1 MANIVGRTED
11 FVRFKKK
18 ECIAMILAGGQGSRL
33 TVLTESTAKPA
44 VPFGGKYRLIDFPLS
59 NCVNSGIDTVGI
71 LTQYQPLQLNEYIG
85 NGSPWGL
92 NSTNGG
98 IHILSPYSRSASS
111 EWYKG
116 TANAIFQNISFI
128 DRYNPTN
135 VLILS
140 GDHVYKM
147 DYSLMIGEHIKNNA
161 DCTIAVINVP
171 IDEASRFGIMNT
183 DENGKI
189 FEFEEKPKV
198 PKSTKASMGVY
209 VFRYDK
215 LREYLISDNED
226 PDSSNDFGKN
236 IIPKM
241 LGDDNRLFAYEFD
254 GYWKD
259 VGTIDGLW
267 QSNMDILGPDPVLN
281 MMDGGSRVYA
291 RNYAHPSSYIA
302 PEAEIVNS
310 YVAEGSTV
318 YGTIHNS
325 IISTGCVVEKGAMVY
340 NSFIMPGVVI
350 ETHSVIRYAI
360 IGENASVSANARI
373 GDNPQFYEK
382 NKWGITVV
390 GKDKEVTQNKILL
403 PKEIY

>member
-1 MANIVGRTED
+1 M
-11 FVRFKKK
+11 RFKRK

-33 TVLTESTAKPA
+33 MVLTENTAKPA

-98 IHILSPYSRSASS
+98 IHVLSPYSKSQSS

-116 TANAIFQNISFI
+116 TANAIYQNISFI
-128 DRYNPTN
+128 ERYKPLN

-147 DYSLMIGEHIKNNA
+147 DYSLMLSEHIKNNA

-171 IDEASRFGIMNT
+171 IEEASRFGIMNS
-183 DENGKI
+183 DETGKI
-189 FEFEEKPKV
+189 LEFEEKPKA

-209 VFRYDK
+209 VFRWELLK
-215 LREYLISDNED
+215 RYLISDNED
-226 PDSSNDFGKN
+226 TKSSNDFGKN
-236 IIPKM
+236 VIPEM
-241 LGDDNRLFAYEFD
+241 LKDGHNLFAYEFE

-259 VGTIDGLW
+259 VGTIEGLW
-267 QSNMDILGPDPVLN
+267 QSNMDILGEAPILN
-281 MMDGGSRVYA
+281 LRDGMNNIYA

-302 PEAEIVNS
+302 DGAEIVNS

-318 YGTIHNS
+318 YGKVCNS
-325 IISTGCVVEKGAMVY
+325 IVSSGCVIEKEAQID
-340 NSFIMPGVVI
+340 NSFIMPEAVI
-350 ETHSVIRYAI
+350 EKCSIIKYSI
-360 IGENASVSANARI
+360 IGEGAVVHANARI
-373 GDNPQFYEK
+373 GDSPRFYEK
-382 NKWGITVV
+382 DEWGISVV
-390 GKDKEVTQNKILL
+390 GKDRVVEQNKILL

>member
-1 MANIVGRTED
+1 MK
-11 FVRFKKK
+11 FKKK
-18 ECIAMILAGGQGSRL
+18 ECVAMILAGGQGSRL
-33 TVLTESTAKPA
+33 YVLTESTAKPA

-59 NCVNSGIDTVGI
+59 NCVNSDIDTVGI

-98 IHILSPYSRSASS
+98 IHVLQPYSKSTSS

-116 TANAIFQNISFI
+116 TANAIYQNISFI
-128 DRYNPTN
+128 DRYTPTH

-147 DYSLMIGEHIKNNA
+147 DYALMLDDHIKNKA
-161 DCTIAVINVP
+161 DCTIAVLNVP
-171 IDEASRFGIMNT
+171 IEEASRFGIMNT
-183 DENGKI
+183 DENKKI
-189 FEFEEKPKV
+189 YQFEEKPKV

-209 VFRYDK
+209 IFKWDV
-215 LREYLISDNED
+215 LRSYLISDNDD
-226 PDSSNDFGKN
+226 PASSNDFGKN

-241 LGDDNRLFAYEFD
+241 LEDKKRLFAYDFD

-259 VGTIDGLW
+259 VGTIESLW
-267 QSNMDILGPDPVLN
+267 QANMEILGDEPLLDMRDPDT
-281 MMDGGSRVYA
+281 RIYA
-291 RNYAHPSSYIA
+291 RNYSHPSSYIA

-318 YGTIHNS
+318 YGKVYNS
-325 IISTGCVVEKGAMVY
+325 VISTGCTIEKDAEIR
-340 NSFIMPGVVI
+340 NSFIMPDARI
-350 ETHSVIRYAI
+350 EEHSIINHAI
-360 IGENASVSANARI
+360 IGEGATVEANARI
-373 GDNPQFYEK
+373 GDDPKFYEEK
-382 NKWGITVV
+382 KWGIAVV
-390 GKDKEVTQNKILL
+390 GKDKTVEKNKIML

>member
-1 MANIVGRTED
+1 
-11 FVRFKKK
+11 
-18 ECIAMILAGGQGSRL
+18 MILAGGQGSRL

-92 NSTNGG
+92 NSTRGG
-98 IHILSPYSRSASS
+98 IHILSPYSKSASS
-111 EWYKG
+111 EWYRG
-116 TANAIFQNISFI
+116 TANAIFQNIAFI
-128 DRYNPTN
+128 DRYNPKY

-147 DYSLMIGEHIKNNA
+147 DYSLMLAEHIKNGA
-161 DCTIAVINVP
+161 DCTIAVLNVP
-171 IDEASRFGIMNT
+171 LEEASRFGIMNT
-183 DENGKI
+183 EENGRI
-189 FEFEEKPKV
+189 FEFEEKPKK

-209 VFRYDK
+209 IFNWEI

-226 PDSSNDFGKN
+226 KTSSNDFGKN
-236 IIPKM
+236 VIPKM
-241 LGDDNRLFAYEFD
+241 LAGGHSLFAYEFD

-259 VGTIDGLW
+259 VGTVEGLW
-267 QSNMDILGPDPVLN
+267 QSNMDILGVNPVLN
-281 MMDGGSRVYA
+281 LRDGENCVYA
-291 RNYAHPSSYIA
+291 RNYAHPNSYIA

-318 YGTIHNS
+318 YGKVCNS
-325 IISTGCVVEKGAMVY
+325 IISTGCTVEREAEIYDSFVMPDAVV
-340 NSFIMPGVVI
+340 
-350 ETHSVIRYAI
+350 ETHSVIRHSI
-360 IGENASVSANARI
+360 IGEGAVVHSNARI
-373 GDNPQFYEK
+373 GDSPRFYEK
-382 NKWGITVV
+382 SKWGITVV
-390 GKDKEVTQNKILL
+390 GKDKVVEKNKILL

>member
-1 MANIVGRTED
+1 M
-11 FVRFKKK
+11 RFKKK
-18 ECIAMILAGGQGSRL
+18 ECVAMVLAGGQGSRL
-33 TVLTESTAKPA
+33 MVLTENTAKPA

-98 IHILSPYSRSASS
+98 IHVLSPYSKSASS
-111 EWYKG
+111 EWYSG

-147 DYSLMIGEHIKNNA
+147 DYARMLTEHTKNNA
-161 DCTIAVINVP
+161 DCTIAVLNVP
-171 IDEASRFGIMNT
+171 IEEASRFGIMNAH
-183 DENGKI
+183 ENGKI
-189 FEFEEKPKV
+189 YEFEEKPKA

-209 VFRYDK
+209 VFRWEL
-215 LREYLISDNED
+215 LREYLIADDAD

-241 LGDDNRLFAYEFD
+241 LADGHNLFAYQFD

-267 QSNMDILGPDPVLN
+267 QSNMDILGDEPVLN
-281 MMDGGSRVYA
+281 LRDGTNSVYA

-302 PEAEIVNS
+302 PGAKIINS
-310 YVAEGSTV
+310 FVAEGSTV
-318 YGTIHNS
+318 YGTVCNS
-325 IISTGCVVEKGAMVY
+325 IISTGCVVEKDATVY
-340 NSFIMPGVVI
+340 DSFIMPDAVI
-350 ETHSVIRYAI
+350 EKNARIKYSI
-360 IGENASVSANARI
+360 IGEGATVHANARV
-373 GDNPQFYEK
+373 GDFPEYYDK
-382 NKWGITVV
+382 DKWGITVV
-390 GKDKEVTQNKILL
+390 GKDKEVAQNETLK
-403 PKEIY
+403 PGEVY

>member
-1 MANIVGRTED
+1 
-11 FVRFKKK
+11 
-18 ECIAMILAGGQGSRL
+18 MILAGGQGSRL
-33 TVLTESTAKPA
+33 KVLTESTAKPA

-98 IHILSPYSRSASS
+98 IHVLSPYSKSASS

-116 TANAIFQNISFI
+116 TANAIYQNISFI
-128 DRYNPTN
+128 DRYSPAN

-147 DYSLMIGEHIKNNA
+147 DYSLMLSEHIKNNA
-161 DCTIAVINVP
+161 DCTIAVLNVP
-171 IDEASRFGIMNT
+171 IEEASRFGIMNA

-209 VFRYDK
+209 VFRWEV
-215 LREYLISDNED
+215 LRKYLISDNDD
-226 PDSSNDFGKN
+226 PKSSNDFGKN
-236 IIPKM
+236 IIPEM
-241 LGDDNRLFAYEFD
+241 LNDGHALYAYEFN

-267 QSNMDILGPDPVLN
+267 QSNMDILGPSPVLDLR
-281 MMDGGSRVYA
+281 DGKNNIYA

-302 PEAEIVNS
+302 PDAEIVNS

-318 YGTIHNS
+318 YGKVYNS
-325 IISTGCVVEKGAMVY
+325 IISTGCVIEKDTQIH
-340 NSFIMPGVVI
+340 NSFIMPDAVI
-350 ETHSVIRYAI
+350 ESSSVVKYSI
-360 IGENASVSANARI
+360 IGEGATVHANARI
-373 GDNPQFYEK
+373 GDVPEFYDK
-382 NKWGITVV
+382 GKWGITVI
-390 GKDKEVTQNKILL
+390 GKDKEVEKNKILF

>member
-1 MANIVGRTED
+1 MN
-11 FVRFKKK
+11 FKKK
-18 ECIAMILAGGQGSRL
+18 ECVAMILAGGQGSRL
-33 TVLTESTAKPA
+33 YVLTESTAKPA

-92 NSTNGG
+92 NSSAGG
-98 IHILSPYSRSASS
+98 IHILSPYSKSAGS
-111 EWYKG
+111 EWYSG

-128 DRYNPTN
+128 DRYNPTH

-147 DYSLMIGEHIKNNA
+147 EYDRMMADHVKNDA
-161 DCTIAVINVP
+161 DCTIAVLNVP
-171 IDEASRFGIMNT
+171 LEEASRFGIMNA

-189 FEFEEKPKV
+189 YEFEEKPKV
-198 PKSTKASMGVY
+198 PKSTMASMGVY
-209 VFRYDK
+209 VFRWEV
-215 LREYLISDNED
+215 LRRYLIEDDAD

-241 LGDDNRLFAYEFD
+241 LEGGHSLYVHEFD

-259 VGTIDGLW
+259 VGTIDSLW
-267 QSNMDILGPDPVLN
+267 QANMDILGECPMLDMRDTKNPI
-281 MMDGGSRVYA
+281 YA
-291 RNYAHPSSYIA
+291 RNYAHPASYID

-310 YVAEGSTV
+310 YVAAGCTIYGKV
-318 YGTIHNS
+318 YNS
-325 IISTGCVVEKGAMVY
+325 IVSTGCVIEKDVEIHD
-340 NSFIMPGVVI
+340 SFIMPEAKI
-350 ETHSVIRYAI
+350 QNHSTVRYAI
-360 IGENASVSANARI
+360 VGEGAVVHANARI
-373 GDNPQFYEK
+373 GDNPQFYPAEE
-382 NKWGITVV
+382 WGISVV
-390 GKDKEVTQNKILL
+390 GKEKEVAQNGVIK

>member
-1 MANIVGRTED
+1 M
-11 FVRFKKK
+11 RFKKK
-18 ECIAMILAGGQGSRL
+18 ECVAMILAGGQGSRL
-33 TVLTESTAKPA
+33 YVLTESTAKPA

-98 IHILSPYSRSASS
+98 IHVLSPYSKSASS

-128 DRYNPTN
+128 DRYQPTH

-147 DYSLMIGEHIKNNA
+147 DYDKMLKAHVKNKA
-161 DCTIAVINVP
+161 DCTIAVLNVTLE
-171 IDEASRFGIMNT
+171 EASRFGIMNT

-189 FEFEEKPKV
+189 YEFEEKPKV

-209 VFRYDK
+209 IFRWDV
-215 LREYLISDNED
+215 LRSYLISDNED
-226 PDSSNDFGKN
+226 PSSSNDFGKN
-236 IIPKM
+236 IIPK
-241 LGDDNRLFAYEFD
+241 LLADDHRLFAYEFD

-259 VGTIDGLW
+259 VGTIDSLW
-267 QSNMDILGPDPVLN
+267 QANMEILGENPELDMRDPA
-281 MMDGGSRVYA
+281 MRIYA

-318 YGTIHNS
+318 YGKVVNS
-325 IISTGCVVEKGAMVY
+325 VISTGCVIEKDAEITD
-340 NSFIMPGVVI
+340 SFVMPDAKVGTCATV
-350 ETHSVIRYAI
+350 RYAI
-360 IGENASVSANARI
+360 IGEGANVGANARI
-373 GDNPQFYEK
+373 GDDPRFYEK
-382 NKWGITVV
+382 SKWGIAVV
-390 GKDKEVTQNKILL
+390 GKDKVIAQNGTLG
-403 PKEIY
+403 PKEVY

>member
-1 MANIVGRTED
+1 M
-11 FVRFKKK
+11 RFKRK

-33 TVLTESTAKPA
+33 MVLTENTAKPA

-98 IHILSPYSRSASS
+98 IHVLSPYSKSQSS

-116 TANAIFQNISFI
+116 TANAIYQNISFI
-128 DRYNPTN
+128 ERYKPLN

-147 DYSLMIGEHIKNNA
+147 DYSLMLSEHIKNNA

-171 IDEASRFGIMNT
+171 IEEASRFGIMNS
-183 DENGKI
+183 DETGKI
-189 FEFEEKPKV
+189 LEFEEKPKA

-209 VFRYDK
+209 VFRWELLK
-215 LREYLISDNED
+215 RYLISDNED
-226 PDSSNDFGKN
+226 TESSNDFGKN
-236 IIPKM
+236 VIPEM
-241 LGDDNRLFAYEFD
+241 LKDGHNLFAYEFE

-259 VGTIDGLW
+259 VGTIEGLW
-267 QSNMDILGPDPVLN
+267 QSNMDILGEAPILN
-281 MMDGGSRVYA
+281 LRDGMNNIYA

-302 PEAEIVNS
+302 DGAEIVNS

-318 YGTIHNS
+318 YGKVCNS
-325 IISTGCVVEKGAMVY
+325 IVSSGCVIEKEAQID
-340 NSFIMPGVVI
+340 NSFIMPEAVI
-350 ETHSVIRYAI
+350 EKCSIIKYSI
-360 IGENASVSANARI
+360 IGEGAVVHANARI
-373 GDNPQFYEK
+373 GDSPRFYEK
-382 NKWGITVV
+382 DEWGISVV
-390 GKDKEVTQNKILL
+390 GKDRVVEQNKILL

>member
-1 MANIVGRTED
+1 M
-11 FVRFKKK
+11 RFKKK
-18 ECIAMILAGGQGSRL
+18 ECLAMVLAGGQGSRL
-33 TVLTESTAKPA
+33 MVLTENTAKPA

-92 NSTNGG
+92 NSTQGG
-98 IHILSPYSRSASS
+98 IHVLSPYSKSASS

-147 DYSLMIGEHIKNNA
+147 DYSIMLADHTKNNA

-171 IDEASRFGIMNT
+171 IEEASRFGIMNAH
-183 DENGKI
+183 ENGKI

-209 VFRYDK
+209 VFRWSV

-226 PDSSNDFGKN
+226 TDSSNDFGKN

-241 LGDDNRLFAYEFD
+241 LKDGYNLFAYEFD

-259 VGTIDGLW
+259 VGTISGLW
-267 QSNMDILGPDPVLN
+267 QSNMDILGPNPVFNLR
-281 MMDGGSRVYA
+281 DGVNCVYA
-291 RNYAHPSSYIA
+291 RNYAHPGSYIA
-302 PEAEIVNS
+302 PDAKIVNS
-310 YVAEGSTV
+310 YVSEGSTI
-318 YGTIHNS
+318 YGKVCNS
-325 IISTGCVVEKGAMVY
+325 IISTGCVIEKDAEIY
-340 NSFIMPGVVI
+340 NSFVMPDAVI
-350 ETHSVIRYAI
+350 ENRSIIRYSI
-360 IGENASVSANARI
+360 IGEGATVHSNARI
-373 GDNPQFYEK
+373 GDSPQFYDK
-382 NKWGITVV
+382 DKWGISVV
-390 GKDKEVTQNKILL
+390 GKDKVIDQNKILL
-403 PKEIY
+403 PNEIY